1 MNSFSWKILAVLAL
15 ALVVSGCGES
25 GPRLYKAGGTVTY
38 NSQPVEGAT
47 VTFAYDNGNFASGAT
62 DAAGK
67 FQLIYMGRPG
77 GTVLGKC
84 TVSVAKVAG
93 SGGTPPPAG
102 EKDPLK
108 MMEAMK
114 AAGSSTM
121 QGENNMNTQP
131 KSLIPAKYA
140 NASTSGLTFEIK
152 ATEKDNDFPID
163 LKD

>member
-1 MNSFSWKILAVLAL
+1 
-15 ALVVSGCGES
+15 
-25 GPRLYKAGGTVTY
+25 
-38 NSQPVEGAT
+38 
-47 VTFAYDNGNFASGAT
+47 
-62 DAAGK
+62 
-67 FQLIYMGRPG
+67 MGRPG

-84 TVSVAKVAG
+84 TVSVAKMAG